1 MEFVQYEKKGR
12 IAYVTINRPDVMNAL
27 HPPANEELSKVWDDF
42 AADSELWVAILT
54 GAGEKAFSAGN
65 DLKYTAQH
73 GLGAV
78 SMPRGGFA
86 GLTSRFDL
94 FKPIIAA
101 VNGIAL
107 GGGFEIAL
115 ACDIIV
121 ASEGARFGL
130 PEPKVGL
137 AALAGGIH
145 RLPRHIPLKLA
156 MGMMLTG
163 RHVTAAEGMRLGFV
177 NECVPAPA
185 LLETAERWANEIL
198 ACSPTSVR
206 ATKQAALLGLGL
218 PVEQAMSQSYSLIG
232 DLFRSEDMMEG
243 VMAFAQKRAPQWKGK

>member
-1 MEFVQYEKKGR
+1 MEHVRYEKKGR
-12 IAYVTINRPDVMNAL
+12 IAYVTMNRPEVMNAL
-27 HPPANEELSKVWDDF
+27 HPPANEELSQVWDDY
-42 AADSELWVAILT
+42 AADPDVWVAILT

-73 GLGAV
+73 GIAAV
-78 SMPRGGFA
+78 AMPAGGFA

-94 FKPIIAA
+94 FKPIVAA
-101 VNGIAL
+101 VNGLAL

-121 ASEGARFGL
+121 AADHARFGL

-145 RLPRHIPLKLA
+145 RLPRHIPMKLA

-163 RHVTAAEGMRLGFV
+163 KHVTAAEGQTLGFV
-177 NECVPAPA
+177 NESVPGPQ
-185 LLETAERWANEIL
+185 LLAAAERWANEIL

-218 PVEQAMSQSYSLIG
+218 PVEQAMSQSYSLISE
-232 DLFRSEDMMEG
+232 LFRSEDMMEG
-243 VMAFAQKRAPQWKGK
+243 VTAFAQKRPPQWKGK